1 MNNKPN
7 YAIPSAQ
14 QIITE
19 ALALGITPAK
29 YAVELGAEPETLPLQ
44 LWPEIKTESFEKDG
58 YRDVMLC
65 AERKDMFTQFII
77 NLADSVKFPRSTAF
91 LHGLGV
97 VASAMTLRFG
107 FRYNGEIQPV
117 NLYTLCAQPPSSGK
131 TPINSALTEPV
142 SAAFDFINGMTM
154 KERAKKLLQKDKLK
168 DELKASKH
176 PREIEALTND
186 LASID
191 EWLND
196 HPIYSVF
203 EQNATAEALE
213 KKALEQ
219 QKGFFSVVSD
229 EGGGFKTLLG
239 FQGDDLKATNP
250 DIILK
255 AFDNGR
261 VNTSRVGRGNVS
273 GRVRGSIAV
282 IAQSMVINAII
293 DAGANDTG
301 LAERFLMLRERPMIG
316 SRDWSVSIERDLSLA
331 KKYSDLIQKI
341 VIRESDVVLSISKD
355 AINFINSVR
364 AGYEPLLAQGKK
376 YDHNLLRGVIGKL
389 DKQVY
394 RIACVL
400 HVLEKWSEGAEPL
413 TVGLDTVMWAHSIYD
428 ELLNEYIFSVS
439 VNGVAGNDAYVEK
452 VISVIERKLERGNR
466 MPASRKIKVN
476 DLRGLLKNSK
486 PFSGLPNITTT
497 LKDRVFPELEE
508 KGLIVVKD
516 NVIHVSPKM

>member
-1 MNNKPN
+1 MNNKPS
-7 YAIPSAQ
+7 YAIPSTQ

-19 ALALGITPAK
+19 ALALGKTPAK

-58 YRDVMLC
+58 FRDVQLC
-65 AERKDMFTQFII
+65 GERQDMFTKFIV

-107 FRYNGEIQPV
+107 FRYNGEVQPV

-142 SAAFDFINGMTM
+142 SAAFDFINAETM
-154 KERAKKLLQKDKLK
+154 KVRAKKMMQKDKLK
-168 DELKASKH
+168 DELKASKN

-186 LASID
+186 LADID
-191 EWLND
+191 EWLSNN
-196 HPIYSVF
+196 PVYSIF

-282 IAQSMVINAII
+282 IAQAMVIDAII

-316 SRDWSVSIERDLSLA
+316 FRDWSVSVERDPSLS
-331 KKYSDLIQKI
+331 KKYSDLIWRI
-341 VIRESDVVLSISKD
+341 VVRDGDVTLSIARD
-355 AINFINSVR
+355 AIDFINSVR
-364 AGYEPLLAQGKK
+364 AGYEPQLAQGKK

-400 HVLEKWSEGAEPL
+400 HVLEKWSDGEEPL
-413 TVGLDTVMWAHSIYD
+413 TVGLDTVMWAYSIYD
-428 ELLNEYIFSVS
+428 ELLKEYIFSVS
-439 VNGVAGNDAYVEK
+439 VSGVAGNDAYVEK

-486 PFSGLPNITTT
+486 PFSGVPNITST

-508 KGLIVVKD
+508 QGLIVVKD
-516 NVIHVSPKM
+516 NVIYVSPKL